1 MKSPMIIA
9 AAAIMTVAISAPV
22 GTIAYAQQTG
32 TQMQQPQKNQ
42 MGGQMGGQGGMM
54 GMQSRGGGMMGM
66 MKKMRKQ
73 MMGKNF
79 MVRKKAYSNADIK
92 RMIDGRLA
100 TFGFSNLKAGDVA
113 DSAKKPDAK
122 KGGPKTAVVDVLST
136 KGEFLF
142 KVEVNRKTGMA
153 AIVE

>member
-1 MKSPMIIA
+1 
-9 AAAIMTVAISAPV
+9 
-22 GTIAYAQQTG
+22 
-32 TQMQQPQKNQ
+32 
-42 MGGQMGGQGGMM
+42 
-54 GMQSRGGGMMGM
+54 MMGM